1 MDMKAYYIE
10 ANENLIQSLKTRS
23 EEDRM
28 DQIEIIQD
36 LHKYR
41 YYAMGKW
48 WDALHFLLTGAT
60 ACEPIEYSLLSE
72 AVVGKELFDEDEN
85 AKYIAYITAKDLAKV
100 SASLDWLSVKEVM
113 AAFSLEELKKNEI
126 YPGDWNEENADEYKA
141 ELANAFKTL
150 RKFYQLMVED
160 GKGVVVC
167 IY

>member
-1 MDMKAYYIE
+1 M
-10 ANENLIQSLKTRS
+10 
-23 EEDRM
+23 
-28 DQIEIIQD
+28 
-36 LHKYR
+36 
-41 YYAMGKW
+41 
-48 WDALHFLLTGAT
+48 
-60 ACEPIEYSLLSE
+60 
-72 AVVGKELFDEDEN
+72 FDEDEN

-126 YPGDWNEENADEYKA
+126 YPEDWNEENADEYKA